1 MARVSSVGK
10 APVQPAVKVMAEA
23 VPAATGEIDFYWRN
37 DMTTP
42 CLNLLAPTAVL
53 SERVVRRFTVKR
65 LTALA
70 LLSVASTALMA
81 QVGQDTGRVVS
92 STPIVTQVGVPRQVC
107 TTEQVE
113 VMQPKSG
120 AGAAM
125 GAIAGGALANAAT
138 HGSGQ
143 AAATMIGI
151 IGGAVIG
158 DRIEGPPTSQL
169 QNVQRCATQTFYEA
183 RTTGY
188 NVVYEYA
195 GKHHSVQLPQDPGPT
210 IALQVQPIGMV
221 PQAQVTY
228 SQNPPVVV
236 QQQRVVVQGHS
247 RHYPYNAYPNAFPLQ
262 MHVPPVVVWRD
273 AGDRRNDRHGD
284 QREDRRDDRRRFEH

>member
-1 MARVSSVGK
+1 M
-10 APVQPAVKVMAEA
+10 
-23 VPAATGEIDFYWRN
+23 
-37 DMTTP
+37 
-42 CLNLLAPTAVL
+42 
-53 SERVVRRFTVKR
+53 KR

-138 HGSGQ
+138 QGRGQ

-158 DRIEGPPTSQL
+158 DRIEGPATSQL
-169 QNVQRCATQTFYEA
+169 QNVQRCATQIFYEA

-188 NVVYEYA
+188 NVVYEFA

-210 IALQVQPIGMV
+210 IALQVSPVGAAVQG
-221 PQAQVTY
+221 AVTY
-228 SQNPPVVV
+228 TNNPPVVV
-236 QQQRVVVQGHS
+236 QQQVQVPVHP
-247 RHYPYNAYPNAFPLQ
+247 RYYPRPYAYPYPHALPLAF
-262 MHVPPVVVWRD
+262 PPVVVLRGED
-273 AGDRRNDRHGD
+273 DRQGDRRSDRHD
-284 QREDRRDDRRRFEH
+284 DRRDDRRDSVRRYEN